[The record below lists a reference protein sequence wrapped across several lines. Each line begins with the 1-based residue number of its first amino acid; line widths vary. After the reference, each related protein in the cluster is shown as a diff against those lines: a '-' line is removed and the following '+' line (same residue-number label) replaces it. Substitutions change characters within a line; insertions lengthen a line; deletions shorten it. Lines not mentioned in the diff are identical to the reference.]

1 MKQLEKKILKK
12 IYFFETQQTFLQLF
26 LRILAM
32 VSFFL
37 AGIIW
42 IYYIVQE
49 LIYQQT
55 LDIFEIFREDLMII
69 RENFWEVIG
78 IFTEESPIL
87 EIMLA
92 IGTLVISVYLIV
104 KFIVNFVKI
113 KNKLNSLIKFW
124 FAR

>member
-55 LDIFEIFREDLMII
+55 LDVFEIFREDLVII
-69 RENFWEVIG
+69 RENFWEVAG
-78 IFTEESPIL
+78 IFTEEAPIL

>member
-92 IGTLVISVYLIV
+92 IDTLVISVYLIV

-113 KNKLNSLIKFW
+113 KNKLNSLIK
-124 FAR
+124 

>member
-69 RENFWEVIG
+69 RENFWEVAG
-78 IFTEESPIL
+78 IFTEEAPML
-87 EIMLA
+87 EIVLA
-92 IGTLVISVYLIV
+92 ISTLVISVYLIV